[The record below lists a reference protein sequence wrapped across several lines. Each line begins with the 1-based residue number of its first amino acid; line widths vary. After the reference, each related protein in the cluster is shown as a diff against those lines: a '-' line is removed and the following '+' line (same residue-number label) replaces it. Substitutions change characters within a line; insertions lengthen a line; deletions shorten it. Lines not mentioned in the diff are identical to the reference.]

1 MFMVR
6 STLNSKPGRVREL
19 VDKFKAMNA
28 ILKDLGLDP
37 FRLYTDVCGEAF
49 WTMVAEREFE
59 SLGAIEETEK
69 KVMADSRVQAAMEGY
84 HDLVV
89 SGKREIFKVEA

>member
-6 STLNSKPGRVREL
+6 STLNAKPGRVREL
-19 VDKFKAMNA
+19 VDKFKALNA
-28 ILKDLGLDP
+28 VLKDLGLHE
-37 FRLYTDVCGEAF
+37 FRLYTDVSGEAF
-49 WTMVAEREFE
+49 WTLVAEREFE
-59 SLGAIEETEK
+59 SLGTIEETEK
-69 KVMADSRVQAAMEGY
+69 KVMADSRAQAAMEGY